1 MSEPFQ
7 WNKNRLLILED
18 FKGPVDQNNNYIAAS
33 RIDLGYLFNCTE
45 NIKSSIYEFTV
56 TGIPVFTLFHPLFS
70 WVRIEEINIVNLKP
84 LLKHEQGHFDLGE
97 EYRRKIGKEMDAKFK
112 GKSFSCKSKNR
123 ENALQ
128 EVKIILDEKF
138 IPLMD
143 EYNQAQ
149 RKYEDDTS
157 HGSLIDEQ
165 EKYDIRFLKLYL

>member
-1 MSEPFQ
+1 MSEPFH

-18 FKGPVDQNNNYIAAS
+18 FKGLVDQNNNHIAAS

-45 NIKSSIYEFTV
+45 NIKSSIYELTV
-56 TGIPVFTLFHPLFS
+56 TGIPIFTLFHPLSS
-70 WVRIEEINIVNLKP
+70 WVRKEAINMINLEP

-97 EYRRKIGKEMDAKFK
+97 EYRRKIEKEMNGKFK

-138 IPLMD
+138 IPLID

-157 HGSLIDEQ
+157 HGTLIAEQ
-165 EKYDIRFLKLYL
+165 EKYNLRFSILYL